1 MCHGKTDGTTSNCRG
16 YNQRT
21 ICYVCW
27 CAEERFIKYIQ
38 VELLASP
45 TFGTKKCFFPSSL
58 LPPSTVYLAVLKS
71 SWQNTHQI
79 LLWDGFKK
87 ASFYIQSCC
96 GSYMHSYLQKS
107 LPKILP
113 GVCHGILCK
122 GKQRGN
128 QKTNFQRIMAQHIY
142 HKKIQL

>member
-1 MCHGKTDGTTSNCRG
+1 MLVCRG
-16 YNQRT
+16 AFHKSIYRQS
-21 ICYVCW
+21 CW
-27 CAEERFIKYIQ
+27 LRPHSVQ
-38 VELLASP
+38 
-45 TFGTKKCFFPSSL
+45 KKCFFFL

-71 SWQNTHQI
+71 SWQNTRQI

-113 GVCHGILCK
+113 GVDAMGFYVKENK
-122 GKQRGN
+122 GGTRKPIFKELWLN
-128 QKTNFQRIMAQHIY
+128 TFIIKNSTLKKYLADSENFASF
-142 HKKIQL
+142 KNNTF